1 MQVSPFLAS
10 FKLLHTGDFLLIL
23 RTLRRICQSKLSQKL
38 TAQKASMA
46 PVSDE
51 LGATLKRAKSQRMKE
66 IEPHMQ
72 ADEEKTKPLK
82 YCLDICL
89 LWQQRG
95 KKQLGKNL
103 DILENSIQ
111 ILLRKRSRQASD
123 QKENTDPDMT
133 VHSHISTEMTEGESK
148 GPEYLLQK

>member
-1 MQVSPFLAS
+1 MSWDFPFCDGASVMQVSPFLPS
-10 FKLLHTGDFLLIL
+10 FKSLRTGDFLLIL
-23 RTLRRICQSKLSQKL
+23 KALKRICQSKLSQKL
-38 TAQKASMA
+38 TGQKASMA
-46 PVSDE
+46 PVSE

-72 ADEEKTKPLK
+72 AVEEKTKPLK

-103 DILENSIQ
+103 YILENS
-111 ILLRKRSRQASD
+111 
-123 QKENTDPDMT
+123 
-133 VHSHISTEMTEGESK
+133 V
-148 GPEYLLQK
+148 